1 MATLFDTRRFAA
13 ALAILVLVCV
23 PALTRAGQKLETAS
37 HAPSFSKNIDCPPKK
52 VTFAPVLAVVLPV
65 AVKTLDQIPVPAPV
79 PQPLVALPRSPHL
92 GPPLPLRAPPSLLL
106 T

>member
-1 MATLFDTRRFAA
+1 VSPWSDSRRLAA
-13 ALAILVLVCV
+13 AFAILVLVCV

-52 VTFAPVLAVVLPV
+52 VVVAHVLVVASPAALKTFDVVPV
-65 AVKTLDQIPVPAPV
+65 ARPLSLRATAVPPS
-79 PQPLVALPRSPHL
+79 PRL

-106 T
+106 A

>member
-1 MATLFDTRRFAA
+1 MAILFDTRRFAA

-65 AVKTLDQIPVPAPV
+65 AVKTLDQIPIPATV
-79 PQPLVALPRSPHL
+79 PQQPVAVPRSPQL

-106 T
+106 A